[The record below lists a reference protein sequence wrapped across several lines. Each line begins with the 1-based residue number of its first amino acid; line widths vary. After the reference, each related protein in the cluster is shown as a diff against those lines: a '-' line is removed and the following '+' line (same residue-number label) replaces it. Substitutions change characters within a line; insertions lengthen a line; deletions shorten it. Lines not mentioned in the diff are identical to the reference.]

1 MVFSALIKLLCVWR
15 KKKRDCSYLGQN
27 NLLQWNRLG
36 EGWLESWVA
45 EKNLDGAGQQPTE
58 HEPSVCSGG

>member
-1 MVFSALIKLLCVWR
+1 VFGE